1 MSGNHNEKNN
11 DNDKEKEILTCA
23 ICGEENDDVFHTL
36 RCGHTFHY
44 GCLYNSFKNMKNNTC
59 PYCRSNRHL
68 LPIIP
73 GLKKVVFPLH
83 FNSKYYDKY
92 DKCKNHKPLKCK
104 HILTRGKNKDNPCGK
119 NCKLGYEYC
128 GLHYKKYIK
137 KDEQILV

>member
-1 MSGNHNEKNN
+1 MTENN
-11 DNDKEKEILTCA
+11 EKEILTCA

-44 GCLYNSFKNMKNNTC
+44 GCLYSSFKNMKSNTC
-59 PYCRSNRHL
+59 PYCRSSKHL

-73 GLKKVVFPLH
+73 GLKKVVYPMH

-92 DKCKNHKPLKCK
+92 NKCENHTPSKCK
-104 HILTRGKNKDNPCGK
+104 HTLTRGKNKGEQCGK

-137 KDEQILV
+137 KDEQIVV